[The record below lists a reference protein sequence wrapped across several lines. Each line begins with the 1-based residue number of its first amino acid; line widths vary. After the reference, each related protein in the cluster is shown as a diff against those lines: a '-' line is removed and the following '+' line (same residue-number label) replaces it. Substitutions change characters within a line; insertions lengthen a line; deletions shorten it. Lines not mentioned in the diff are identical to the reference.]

1 MVNLFFIDLSPYTFS
16 HEEDRFKNH
25 LTGAPVLREHAHVHQ
40 RVLLADDVLARGVAK
55 DSEGGVQRSGAT
67 GAINKLVKFKNK
79 IHLYVLVNQLQE
91 SLEAI
96 LKDHG
101 T

>member
-55 DSEGGVQRSGAT
+55 DSEGGVQRFRRRRFDLCRVG
-67 GAINKLVKFKNK
+67 GDRGHQQIGE
-79 IHLYVLVNQLQE
+79 I
-91 SLEAI
+91 
-96 LKDHG
+96 
-101 T
+101 